1 MHVSQ
6 VVVEITEELVELML
20 DLVVGIEQPVQLLTT
35 GTIFQQ
41 DSFELPEEAVE
52 EHVQDVFTLAVFVF
66 TEK

>member
-1 MHVSQ
+1 
-6 VVVEITEELVELML
+6 ML
-20 DLVVGIEQPVQLLTT
+20 DLVVGIEQPVQLLTA

>member
-52 EHVQDVFTLAVFVF
+52 EHVQHVFTLAVFVF